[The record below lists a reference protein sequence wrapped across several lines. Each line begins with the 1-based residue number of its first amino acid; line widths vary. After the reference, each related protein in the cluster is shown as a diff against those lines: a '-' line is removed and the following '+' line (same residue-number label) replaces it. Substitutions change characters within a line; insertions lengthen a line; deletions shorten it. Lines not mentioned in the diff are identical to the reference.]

1 MAKRA
6 LAGAS
11 GGGGD
16 KKPQK
21 LWGGAFGEAT
31 DPMME
36 VFNNSLPFDKK
47 LWAADIRGS
56 KAYAKQLH
64 VCGVLDDAQAADMQT
79 GLDATRAE
87 WASGGFVVV
96 DGDEDIHTANE
107 RRLGEHVGTD
117 TAGRLHTGRS
127 RNDQVATDLKLWL
140 RAEVRDLRNDLRAL
154 IESARASA
162 AKDESVDALLPGY
175 THLQRAQPIRW
186 SHWTLAHAWAWTRD
200 ADRLD
205 ALWRRSDV
213 CPLGSGALAGHPFF
227 AASDRDALAD
237 ALGFRGGATPNS
249 LDAVSD
255 RDSAV
260 EFVQWAALTGVHLS
274 RWAEDLIIY
283 GTREFGFV
291 SFGQAYSTGSSL
303 MPQKRNP
310 DALELLRGEASR
322 GIPTDF

>member
-200 ADRLD
+200 APPRRAVAAERRLP
-205 ALWRRSDV
+205 ARIRR
-213 CPLGSGALAGHPFF
+213 A
-227 AASDRDALAD
+227 
-237 ALGFRGGATPNS
+237 RGP
-249 LDAVSD
+249 
-255 RDSAV
+255 
-260 EFVQWAALTGVHLS
+260 
-274 RWAEDLIIY
+274 
-283 GTREFGFV
+283 
-291 SFGQAYSTGSSL
+291 
-303 MPQKRNP
+303 P
-310 DALELLRGEASR
+310 LLRGVGPRRAR
-322 GIPTDF
+322 GCARVPGRRDAQLARRGQRPR